1 MFHLFSLQAGIELK
15 SFIDRNSYSFQA
27 QIGLIVKECHRCDK
41 KNYWFFFFGVLTDM
55 NRHHYSLFVHGDK
68 LVLLL
73 RREAEDASD
82 MEVFKPA
89 EWRWKIPEINE
100 RDEWHHY
107 AISMNFPHVSVI
119 TGLTLL
125 LQEIIVLSI
134 SQHILKTK
142 IILVIDS
149 RKLL

>member
-1 MFHLFSLQAGIELK
+1 M
-15 SFIDRNSYSFQA
+15 
-27 QIGLIVKECHRCDK
+27 KESHRCDLK
-41 KNYWFFFFGVLTDM
+41 KKLIFFFGVLNTDM

-89 EWRWKIPEINE
+89 EWRWKIPEINQ

-119 TGLTLL
+119 TGLTLP
-125 LQEIIVLSI
+125 LQKIIVLSI
-134 SQHILKTK
+134 SHHILKT
-142 IILVIDS
+142 
-149 RKLL
+149 

>member
-1 MFHLFSLQAGIELK
+1 MIEVH
-15 SFIDRNSYSFQA
+15 SFQA
-27 QIGLIVKECHRCDK
+27 QIDLIMKECHRCDLK
-41 KNYWFFFFGVLTDM
+41 LIFFFDVLNTDM

-89 EWRWKIPEINE
+89 EWRWKIPEINQ

-119 TGLTLL
+119 TGLTLP
-125 LQEIIVLSI
+125 LQKIIVLSI
-134 SQHILKTK
+134 SHHILKTK
-142 IILVIDS
+142 IILVINS
-149 RKLL
+149 

>member
-1 MFHLFSLQAGIELK
+1 M
-15 SFIDRNSYSFQA
+15 IDIHCFQA
-27 QIGLIVKECHRCDK
+27 QIDLIMKESHRCDFNK
-41 KNYWFFFFGVLTDM
+41 KIDFFFFGVLYTDM

-89 EWRWKIPEINE
+89 EWRWKIPEINQ

-119 TGLTLL
+119 TGLTLP
-125 LQEIIVLSI
+125 LQMIIVLSI
-134 SQHILKTK
+134 SHHILKT
-142 IILVIDS
+142 
-149 RKLL
+149 